1 MRAEDRIRVLHMVE
15 ASQAALRFME
25 GRQRGDL
32 QTDQML
38 LFAVLRAIEVIGEAA
53 SRVSEDVRVVN
64 ASVPWKAIVGMRNR
78 LIHAYFD
85 VDTEMVWET
94 VQVEIPEVIVKLTVL
109 LEKSKPE
116 GWQEADDT
124 QTDDG

>member
-1 MRAEDRIRVLHMVE
+1 MRAEDRIRLLHMVE
-15 ASQAALRFME
+15 ASQAALRFMA
-25 GRQRGDL
+25 GHQRGDL

-53 SRVSEDVRVVN
+53 NKVSEDVRIGN
-64 ASVPWKAIVGMRNR
+64 ASIPWKAIVGMRNR

-94 VQVEIPEVIVKLTVL
+94 VQVEIPEILVKLKAL
-109 LEKSKPE
+109 LEK
-116 GWQEADDT
+116 
-124 QTDDG
+124 